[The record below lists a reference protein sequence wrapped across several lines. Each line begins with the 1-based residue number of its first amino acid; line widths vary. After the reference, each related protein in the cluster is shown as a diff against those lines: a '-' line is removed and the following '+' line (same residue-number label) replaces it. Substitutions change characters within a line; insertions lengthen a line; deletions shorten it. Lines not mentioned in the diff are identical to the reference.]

1 MAENN
6 GTEKRSVTTPTGKK
20 GMGFALSAFIVGLGL
35 IITKCSGL
43 LRDIIVSM
51 RFSEDLF
58 RDGFTLAFTIPDLFY
73 NLLVGGAIYSTVAP
87 YMSAQ
92 LAVGKEKQGV
102 RTVSIFISVVC
113 VVMLVCCAFGSIFS
127 EPIYALYALRSNEID
142 PQVLSLAAQ
151 ASKMLFPQIF
161 FIMLAAL
168 CNGILNSYR
177 RFGITS
183 FGPVLYNILVLLVI
197 YFFGGNSL
205 TKLVMTTGGIL
216 VSSIVY
222 FIFQYSL
229 GFKQM
234 KQFRFVFKPAD
245 KEFLMLFRRAIPI
258 LISASITQINV
269 VVLNHFALMFDQGSV
284 YGFRNASTI
293 WQIPYSVFVVAIT
306 TVMTPELAGDY
317 ESKKY
322 SKASDLISSSMKSA
336 LFMTIP
342 SAVFIAVLNLDVVK
356 AIYQWTS
363 SYTDRNAQTAA
374 TFLLGFCSAIVTATV
389 IHVFNQAFYAIGQTK
404 LPLAAGILGLV
415 INPIACQIMVSLGV
429 GPLSLSLAYS
439 FTNICQMIML
449 AIAYC
454 RRKELAPHGI
464 IRFLVKAAFS
474 VAVMAGLV
482 FVLDL
487 FVPATG
493 GKVLQLGIIA
503 LKGLVAVIVYFS
515 VAVLLRMEEATYW
528 IDRFKR
534 IVSKWFSKK
543 VKL

>member
-1 MAENN
+1 
-6 GTEKRSVTTPTGKK
+6 
-20 GMGFALSAFIVGLGL
+20 
-35 IITKCSGL
+35 
-43 LRDIIVSM
+43 
-51 RFSEDLF
+51 
-58 RDGFTLAFTIPDLFY
+58 
-73 NLLVGGAIYSTVAP
+73 
-87 YMSAQ
+87 
-92 LAVGKEKQGV
+92 
-102 RTVSIFISVVC
+102 
-113 VVMLVCCAFGSIFS
+113 
-127 EPIYALYALRSNEID
+127 
-142 PQVLSLAAQ
+142 
-151 ASKMLFPQIF
+151 
-161 FIMLAAL
+161 
-168 CNGILNSYR
+168 
-177 RFGITS
+177 
-183 FGPVLYNILVLLVI
+183 
-197 YFFGGNSL
+197 
-205 TKLVMTTGGIL
+205 
-216 VSSIVY
+216 
-222 FIFQYSL
+222 
-229 GFKQM
+229 
-234 KQFRFVFKPAD
+234 
-245 KEFLMLFRRAIPI
+245 
-258 LISASITQINV
+258 
-269 VVLNHFALMFDQGSV
+269 
-284 YGFRNASTI
+284 
-293 WQIPYSVFVVAIT
+293 
-306 TVMTPELAGDY
+306 MTPELAGDY

-493 GKVLQLGIIA
+493 GKALQLGIIA

-543 VKL
+543 VKS